1 MANMKNGIPG
11 QDSGEAS
18 AGTKKAKAGSA
29 ARTRILPLWAIRVIA
44 NILWFFSRILWRI
57 KYSGTE
63 NLPTGGRGFVVAAN
77 HQTYLD
83 PIWLGIPVKR
93 KTRYLAWDEAF
104 TWPVIGK
111 ILSLVGAW
119 PLQIERG
126 NPTAVRRSVR
136 WLREGGALVIFPEG
150 GRCFSDG
157 KMSRFKGGAFRIA
170 IEAEVPIVPATIRGA
185 ERVWPRDWKFPR
197 FHRVEV
203 VFHPP
208 SEIVCEP
215 GEEPRACA
223 RRVSETFFEVV
234 ASGLKEGSDR

>member
-1 MANMKNGIPG
+1 MAKSTNGIPG
-11 QDSGEAS
+11 QDNEAAS
-18 AGTKKAKAGSA
+18 VGTGPSKPGPAPA
-29 ARTRILPLWAIRVIA
+29 ARTLPLWAIRFIG
-44 NILWFFSRILWRI
+44 NTLWVCSRVLWRI
-57 KYSGTE
+57 SYRGLE
-63 NLPTGGRGFVVAAN
+63 NLPTDPRGFVVAAN

-83 PIWLGIPVKR
+83 PIWLGVPIRR

-111 ILSLVGAW
+111 VLSLVGAW
-119 PLQIERG
+119 PLQIERA
-126 NPTAVRRSVR
+126 NPTALRRSVR
-136 WLREGGALVIFPEG
+136 WLRDGGALVIFPEG
-150 GRCFSDG
+150 GRCYSDG

-197 FHRVEV
+197 FHRVEI

-223 RRVSETFFEVV
+223 RRVSENFFEIV
-234 ASGLKEGSDR
+234 GSAL